1 MHSQKKQTP
10 KDIMKYNELDAEG
23 LYAVNNEDT
32 CMGQPATESETFACA
47 PTLRAKC
54 FRPSSR
60 EA

>member
-1 MHSQKKQTP
+1 
-10 KDIMKYNELDAEG
+10 MKYNELDAEG

-32 CMGQPATESETFACA
+32 CMGQLATESETFACA
-47 PTLRAKC
+47 PTLRAKF